1 VETQLLCL
9 RVYLAFAAEGLAK
22 RYLVYYHAIRAYG
35 TVAENGALPADE
47 DTLAQIVE
55 QLGAGTHASVPH
67 APHRT
72 AHARGLHAP
81 HRGGHTP
88 PCAAVLA
95 TGGHVEYLI
104 AALKTY
110 GDTKYLRNVI
120 HPHKGNLVR
129 GAPPPLSVAQPST
142 STTVARAFF
151 RFSSLPPSLQSVT
164 ARNTHATSHA
174 PPPRASHHSRMAA

>member
-9 RVYLAFAAEGLAK
+9 RIYLAFAAEGLAK
-22 RYLVYYHAIRAYG
+22 RYLVYYHTIRAYG
-35 TVAENGALPADE
+35 IVAENGALPADE

-129 GAPPPLSVAQPST
+129 GAPPPLS
-142 STTVARAFF
+142 AFF
-151 RFSSLPPSLQSVT
+151 RFSSLPPSVQSVT
-164 ARNTHATSHA
+164 ARKAHATSLGL
-174 PPPRASHHSRMAA
+174 PPRASHHSRMAA

>member
-1 VETQLLCL
+1 MATQLLCL
-9 RVYLAFAAEGLAK
+9 RIYLAFAAEGLAK

-129 GAPPPLSVAQPST
+129 GCPISSLCRT
-142 STTVARAFF
+142 TTVARAFF

-164 ARNTHATSHA
+164 ARNAHATSLA

>member
-1 VETQLLCL
+1 MATQLLCL
-9 RVYLAFAAEGLAK
+9 RIYLAFAAEGLAK

-55 QLGAGTHASVPH
+55 QLGAGAHASVPL
-67 APHRT
+67 PSRT
-72 AHARGLHAP
+72 RARGLHAP
-81 HRGGHTP
+81 HRTAP
-88 PCAAVLA
+88 PRCAALLA
-95 TGGHVEYLI
+95 TGEHVEYLI

-129 GAPPPLSVAQPST
+129 GCPISSLCRT
-142 STTVARAFF
+142 TTVARAFLLFF
-151 RFSSLPPSLQSVT
+151 RFSFLPPSVQSVT
-164 ARNTHATSHA
+164 ARKAHATSLA
-174 PPPRASHHSRMAA
+174 LRPRASHHSRMAA